1 MSVLIAQPRQQ
12 LTFANGNASGSAE
25 SELCRQNRCDSVL
38 LHMGVSEPS
47 PWRTLGMLA
56 TVGITFVVST
66 AGATV
71 GGYFLDRWLG
81 TSPWLTL
88 IGMGVGIAAGF
99 RDLFRSI
106 KQAEKQERDGP

>member
-1 MSVLIAQPRQQ
+1 
-12 LTFANGNASGSAE
+12 
-25 SELCRQNRCDSVL
+25 
-38 LHMGVSEPS
+38 MGTSEPS
-47 PWRTLGMLA
+47 PWRTLGTLA

-71 GGYFLDRWLG
+71 GGYFIDRWLD

-99 RDLFRSI
+99 RDLFRSL